1 VIVHREVS
9 NLIYLGTITLVSAT
23 TDGPIKVDNLLLN
36 MNRATLRGYAC
47 GCSPDMEKC
56 IEYSA
61 RVNVKAMVKS
71 FSLED
76 FAPAYDGVI
85 GNSAKFRNVIVFP

>member
-1 VIVHREVS
+1 MYKVS
-9 NLIYLGTITLVSAT
+9 DQEYQGTITLVSAA

-56 IEYSA
+56 IEYSS
-61 RVNVKAMVKS
+61 RIDVKPMVTT
-71 FSLED
+71 FALED
-76 FAPAYDGVI
+76 FELAYNGVMA
-85 GNSAKFRNVIVFP
+85 NSAKFRNVVVFP